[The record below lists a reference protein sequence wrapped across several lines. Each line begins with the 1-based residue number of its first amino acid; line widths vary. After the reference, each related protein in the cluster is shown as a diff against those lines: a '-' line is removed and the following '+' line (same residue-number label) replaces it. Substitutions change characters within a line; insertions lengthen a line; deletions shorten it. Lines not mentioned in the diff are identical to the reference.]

1 MTLVL
6 GTSLAG
12 LGLTV
17 SACSSSS
24 STRSATLLPAV
35 TAPTQTQKASTK
47 PPSAPAS
54 SAPASSAP
62 AVQAAGNGPNAV
74 PVDSGGQPF
83 VLWSCES
90 KPEVEP
96 SSFVLACGDGGFGL
110 TSVHW
115 TKWAPADASGVG
127 TEYLNDCTPN
137 CASGHFHNYPVDIK
151 LAGSDLVAQN
161 EPFAYTR
168 ITFYYTG
175 ARPPVESVENGK
187 VVTTYPATWS
197 EQLWTGRPAGAK
209 YPSGA
214 SVAA

>member
-1 MTLVL
+1 
-6 GTSLAG
+6 
-12 LGLTV
+12 
-17 SACSSSS
+17 
-24 STRSATLLPAV
+24 
-35 TAPTQTQKASTK
+35 
-47 PPSAPAS
+47 
-54 SAPASSAP
+54 
-62 AVQAAGNGPNAV
+62 
-74 PVDSGGQPF
+74 VDSGGQPF

-115 TKWAPADASGVG
+115 TEWAPADAAGVG

-168 ITFYYTG
+168 ITFDYTG

-209 YPSGA
+209 YPSGV
-214 SVAA
+214 SVPA